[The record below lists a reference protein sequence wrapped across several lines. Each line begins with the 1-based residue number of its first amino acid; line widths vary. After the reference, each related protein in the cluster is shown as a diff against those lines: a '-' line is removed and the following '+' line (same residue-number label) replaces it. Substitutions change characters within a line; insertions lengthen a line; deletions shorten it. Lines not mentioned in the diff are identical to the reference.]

1 MKKIGTIALAAL
13 FAGSVVGGYSAQAQ
27 EKVTEAISEKEQVTT
42 NFIKATGVIKEIEK
56 EDAGIRVTI
65 EKEDEIIMILRI
77 NDDSLLFNS
86 GTTKSLKQAD
96 LKKGATIAAYYDKN
110 KPMILIY
117 PTTVTPEM
125 VVVNDEGVFGEV
137 KVSQFDKEFLSL
149 DGELKLNIGDDTPL
163 FNQQGKAIELKELNG
178 KELMVF
184 YSITTRSLPPQ
195 TPPTKIIALDKAT
208 VEASEAAEAAE
219 VEPEEKPEVSTGVQE
234 IIANDHYIK
243 DGVKMIPLRKVA
255 EHLGYQVLSQPKV
268 NGALVT
274 LDNSSFTIKRGD
286 KMYGYN
292 KSVSKFEV
300 APELKGMKTY
310 VSEDFLG
317 LLIQN

>member
-1 MKKIGTIALAAL
+1 MKKIGIIALAAL
-13 FAGSVVGGYSAQAQ
+13 LAGSVVGGYSAQAQ
-27 EKVTEAISEKEQVTT
+27 EKVTQAVSEKELVTT
-42 NFIKATGVIKEIEK
+42 NFMKATGVIQEIEK
-56 EDAGIRVTI
+56 EEAGIRVTI
-65 EKEDEIIMILRI
+65 ENEDKMITILRI

-86 GTTKSLKQAD
+86 GTTKSLKPAE

-110 KPMILIY
+110 KPMLLIY
-117 PTTVTPEM
+117 PTTVTPEI
-125 VVVNDEGVFGEV
+125 VVAKDEKVFGEV

-149 DGELKLNIGDDTPL
+149 DGELKLNIGEDTPL

-195 TPPTKIIALDKAT
+195 TPPTKIIALYIAT
-208 VEASEAAEAAE
+208 PE
-219 VEPEEKPEVSTGVQE
+219 VPDVSTGVTE
-234 IIANDHYIK
+234 IIANDHYMK

-255 EHLGYQVLSQPKV
+255 EHLGYHVLSQSKI

-292 KSVSKFEV
+292 KSIRKFEV
-300 APELKGMKTY
+300 APDLKGMKTY
-310 VSEDFLG
+310 VSEDFLE
-317 LLIQN
+317 LLINN

>member
-13 FAGSVVGGYSAQAQ
+13 LAGSVVGGYSAQAN
-27 EKVTEAISEKEQVTT
+27 ENVEQVSSETEQATT
-42 NFIKATGVIKEIEK
+42 NFMKATGVIKEIEK
-56 EDAGIRVTI
+56 EEAGIRVTI
-65 EKEDEIIMILRI
+65 ENEDEMITILRI

-117 PTTVTPEM
+117 PTTVTPEI
-125 VVVNDEGVFGEV
+125 VIVNDEKVFGEV
-137 KVSQFDKEFLSL
+137 KISQFDREFFSL
-149 DGELKLNIGDDTPL
+149 DGELKLNIGEDTLL
-163 FNQQGKAIELKELNG
+163 FNQQGKAIELKELKG

-195 TPPTKIIALDKAT
+195 TPPTKIIALDNAT
-208 VEASEAAEAAE
+208 VEVPE
-219 VEPEEKPEVSTGVQE
+219 VKPEVPAGVQE
-234 IIANDHYIK
+234 IITNDHYIEN
-243 DGVKMIPLRKVA
+243 GVKMIPLRKVA
-255 EHLGYQVLSQPKV
+255 EHLGYHVLSQPKA

-286 KMYGYN
+286 SMYGYN
-292 KSVSKFEV
+292 KSIRKFEV

-310 VSEDFLG
+310 VSEDFLE

>member
-13 FAGSVVGGYSAQAQ
+13 LAGSVVGGYSAHAQ
-27 EKVTEAISEKEQVTT
+27 EDTAQAISEKEQVTT
-42 NFIKATGVIKEIEK
+42 NFMKATGVIQEIEK
-56 EDAGIRVTI
+56 EEEGIRVTI
-65 EKEDEIIMILRI
+65 ENEDKMITILRI

-86 GTTKSLKQAD
+86 GTTKSLKPAD
-96 LKKGATIAAYYDKN
+96 LKKGATVGAYYDKN

-117 PTTVTPEM
+117 PATVTPEM
-125 VVVNDEGVFGEV
+125 VIVNDEEVFGEV

-149 DGELKLNIGDDTPL
+149 DGELKLNIGEDTPL

-195 TPPTKIIALDKAT
+195 TPPTKIIALDNAT
-208 VEASEAAEAAE
+208 VEAPE
-219 VEPEEKPEVSTGVQE
+219 VEPEVSTGVQG
-234 IIANDHYIK
+234 IIANDHYMK

-255 EHLGYQVLSQPKV
+255 EHLGYNVLSQPRV

-286 KMYGYN
+286 NMYGFN
-292 KSVSKFEV
+292 KSIRKFEV

-310 VSEDFLG
+310 VSEDFLE

>member
-13 FAGSVVGGYSAQAQ
+13 IAGSIVGGYSAQAQ
-27 EKVTEAISEKEQVTT
+27 EDTAQVISEKEQATT
-42 NFIKATGVIKEIEK
+42 NFMKATGVIKEIEK
-56 EDAGIRVTI
+56 VEVGIRVTI
-65 EKEDEIIMILRI
+65 ENEDKMITILRI

-86 GTTKSLKQAD
+86 GTTKSLKRAD
-96 LKKGATIAAYYDKN
+96 LKKGETVEAYYDKN

-117 PTTVTPEM
+117 PTTVTPEI
-125 VVVNDEGVFGEV
+125 VIVKDEKIFGEV
-137 KVSQFDKEFLSL
+137 KISQFDKDFLSL
-149 DGELKLNIGDDTPL
+149 DGELKLNVGNDTHL
-163 FNQQGKAIELKELNG
+163 FNQQGKAIELKGLHG

-195 TPPTKIIALDKAT
+195 TPPTKIIALDNAT
-208 VEASEAAEAAE
+208 VEAPTS
-219 VEPEEKPEVSTGVQE
+219 VQE
-234 IIANDHYIK
+234 IIANDHYMK
-243 DGVKMIPLRKVA
+243 NGVKMIPLRKVA
-255 EHLGYQVLSQPKV
+255 EHLGYHVLSQSKI

-292 KSVSKFEV
+292 KSIRKFKV
-300 APELKGMKTY
+300 GPELKDMKTY
-310 VSEDFLG
+310 VPEDFLE

>member
-13 FAGSVVGGYSAQAQ
+13 LAGSVAGGYSAQAQ
-27 EKVTEAISEKEQVTT
+27 EDTAQAISEKEQVAT
-42 NFIKATGVIKEIEK
+42 NFMKATGVIQEIEK
-56 EDAGIRVTI
+56 EEEGIRVTI
-65 EKEDEIIMILRI
+65 ENEDKMITILRI

-86 GTTKSLKQAD
+86 GTTKSLKPAD
-96 LKKGATIAAYYDKN
+96 FKKGATVSAYYDKN

-117 PTTVTPEM
+117 PATVTPEI
-125 VVVNDEGVFGEV
+125 VILNDEEVFGEV

-149 DGELKLNIGDDTPL
+149 DGELKLNIGEDTPL

-195 TPPTKIIALDKAT
+195 TPPTKIIALDNAT
-208 VEASEAAEAAE
+208 VEAPE
-219 VEPEEKPEVSTGVQE
+219 VEPEEKPEVSTDLQD
-234 IIANDHYIK
+234 IIANDHYMK
-243 DGVKMIPLRKVA
+243 DGVKMIPLRIVA
-255 EHLGYQVLSQPKV
+255 EHLGYHVLSQPKV

-286 KMYGYN
+286 NMYGYN
-292 KSVSKFEV
+292 KSIRKFEV

-310 VSEDFLG
+310 VSEDFLE